1 MRSITGNYRCGRSQ
15 VRLRFAKSNGNPSMK
30 IRIPHAIAML
40 GHFCDWGDVDVA
52 GPVRRID
59 VLLAGGG
66 TFSVGY
72 YGMLYGWLGA
82 LQGGSLYLLIMITC
96 LFMNRGEDPAP

>member
-1 MRSITGNYRCGRSQ
+1 MWMS
-15 VRLRFAKSNGNPSMK
+15 V
-30 IRIPHAIAML
+30 
-40 GHFCDWGDVDVA
+40 

-66 TFSVGY
+66 AFSVGY

-82 LQGGSLYLLIMITC
+82 LQGGSLYLLIMVTC
-96 LFMNRGEDPAP
+96 LFMHRE

>member
-1 MRSITGNYRCGRSQ
+1 
-15 VRLRFAKSNGNPSMK
+15 MK
-30 IRIPHAIAML
+30 IRIPHAIANAWDIFRL
-40 GHFCDWGDVDVA
+40 GRRRVM

-66 TFSVGY
+66 AFSVGY

-96 LFMNRGEDPAP
+96 LFMNRG

>member
-1 MRSITGNYRCGRSQ
+1 
-15 VRLRFAKSNGNPSMK
+15 MK
-30 IRIPHAIAML
+30 IPIPHAIA
-40 GHFCDWGDVDVA
+40 HWWDVFVDWGDVDVV

-59 VLLAGGG
+59 VLLAAGGA
-66 TFSVGY
+66 FCVGY

-96 LFMNRGEDPAP
+96 LFMNRG

>member
-1 MRSITGNYRCGRSQ
+1 M
-15 VRLRFAKSNGNPSMK
+15 
-30 IRIPHAIAML
+30 
-40 GHFCDWGDVDVA
+40 

-82 LQGGSLYLLIMITC
+82 LQGGSLYLLVMVTC
-96 LFMNRGEDPAP
+96 LFMHRG

>member
-1 MRSITGNYRCGRSQ
+1 MHGTFFATGATSTFWPR
-15 VRLRFAKSNGNPSMK
+15 
-30 IRIPHAIAML
+30 
-40 GHFCDWGDVDVA
+40 
-52 GPVRRID
+52 RRID

-66 TFSVGY
+66 TSRVGY

-96 LFMNRGEDPAP
+96 LFMNCG

>member
-1 MRSITGNYRCGRSQ
+1 
-15 VRLRFAKSNGNPSMK
+15 MK
-30 IRIPHAIAML
+30 IRIPHAIANAWDVL
-40 GHFCDWGDVDVA
+40 VGWGDVDVI

-66 TFSVGY
+66 IFCVGY

-96 LFMNRGEDPAP
+96 LFMHRE

>member
-1 MRSITGNYRCGRSQ
+1 
-15 VRLRFAKSNGNPSMK
+15 MK
-30 IRIPHAIAML
+30 IRIPHAIANAWDI
-40 GHFCDWGDVDVA
+40 FCDWGDVDVM

-59 VLLAGGG
+59 VLLAAGGA
-66 TFSVGY
+66 FSVGY

-96 LFMNRGEDPAP
+96 LFMHRG